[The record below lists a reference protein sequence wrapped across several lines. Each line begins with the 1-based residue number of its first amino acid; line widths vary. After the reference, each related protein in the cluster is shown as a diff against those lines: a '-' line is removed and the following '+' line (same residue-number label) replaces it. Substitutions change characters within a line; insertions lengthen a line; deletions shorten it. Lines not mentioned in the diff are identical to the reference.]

1 MIGKVVKP
9 CKTEVVDF
17 ISNRIKMTQ
26 TTCFLGKTMNK
37 LKLCLWFEIEN
48 SLNYSGV
55 IAS

>member
-26 TTCFLGKTMNK
+26 TTCFLGKTMNIMVFSI
-37 LKLCLWFEIEN
+37 CCPCYAGRSSDTN
-48 SLNYSGV
+48 Q
-55 IAS
+55 